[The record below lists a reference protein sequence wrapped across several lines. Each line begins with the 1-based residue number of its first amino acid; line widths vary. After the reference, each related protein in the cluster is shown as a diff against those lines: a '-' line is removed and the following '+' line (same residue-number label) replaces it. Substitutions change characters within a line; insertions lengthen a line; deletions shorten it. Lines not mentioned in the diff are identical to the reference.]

1 MFQKSEIFIYK
12 RSPVRITM
20 DKKDVLAGLIDENM
34 LKLLKAFIN
43 NPGQEYYLRELAK
56 RTRVP
61 PASTYRILHQLKKLE
76 LITEHKMKRFK
87 FYSLHD
93 ENAAFLADILADRKS
108 AVQEFVDAIKD
119 DTNIKMLVLHG
130 KEERSKANILLI
142 GNNIDMDRVRAAALH
157 AKELYAFNIIHL
169 TLDPEQYNQMSSM
182 GLYPGKK
189 VILYEQ

>member
-1 MFQKSEIFIYK
+1 
-12 RSPVRITM
+12 M
-20 DKKDVLAGLIDENM
+20 DKKDVLTSLMDENT
-34 LKLLKAFIN
+34 LKILKAFIN

-61 PASTYRILHQLKKLE
+61 PASTYRVIQRLLKLE
-76 LITEHKMKRFK
+76 LITEHKLKRFK
-87 FYSLHD
+87 FYSLHED
-93 ENAAFLADILADRKS
+93 NAGFLSDILADRKS

-119 DTNIKMLVLHG
+119 DPNIEMLVLHG

-142 GNNIDMDRVRAAALH
+142 GNGIDMERVREAALR
-157 AKELYAFNIIHL
+157 AKEAYGFNIIHL
-169 TLDPEQYNQMSSM
+169 ALDPGQYNQMSSM